1 MKKNVIAL
9 KDPLQKINQLQGVH
23 FNWIEDASNNLNAG
37 FIAQDIEKVI
47 PEVVCTAKEKS
58 QKGIYTKSVNYNAVV
73 PYLVESVKTL
83 SSEIES
89 LQNENKVMKEKMKQY
104 DIWFAEL
111 LNK

>member
-1 MKKNVIAL
+1 M
-9 KDPLQKINQLQGVH
+9 QGVH
-23 FNWIEDASNNLNAG
+23 FNWIEDVSNNLNTG

-47 PEVVCTAKEKS
+47 PEVVSTTKEKS
-58 QKGIYTKSVNYNAVV
+58 KKGFYTKSINYSAVV

-83 SSEIES
+83 SNEVES
-89 LQNENKVMKEKMKQY
+89 LKNENKELKEKMKQY